1 LEDVLKYHVQRGP
14 NVYEFEDRQEAIDYA
29 RELSESGE
37 VTVNWTT
44 NLAQEQIQYKD
55 GEMLSFRS
63 ESVRRGR

>member
-1 LEDVLKYHVQRGP
+1 MKYNVQRGP